1 MSGRPSMSKTSL
13 SQQLLRPFRSSRS
26 SAAPPSLAAS
36 SATASPLPGAVDHTF
51 GDALTTSAPLLP
63 TDALPA
69 SAPLSR
75 SDFEKDAAELRSP
88 LPLSQPKRDEVVADR
103 ERRLR
108 GILAAVRYASEQDAL
123 LEEHHT
129 SVPLSPA
136 TAVSRASPA
145 AAVKQQ
151 PSLRQTDVVRL
162 CIQLLGEARELPI
175 VLRVA
180 VCDVVTEA
188 VRLSD
193 KRASAG
199 PKALAE
205 TRSGAPGS
213 QSSKTNDGAQ
223 ALANIDRALLSHL
236 ITDLSAGFE
245 HCLPC
250 KKDIA
255 ATALPALPAQIRAL
269 DALSMDGR
277 DVVAFKSIIALIG
290 TWLHTMWSEIQIL
303 RRLAHA
309 ELQESQQV
317 PPSSPA
323 TRLRQLREAGD
334 LLSVQLSLR
343 EWNLQALLQLATSTF
358 KFSFTKLDLDHVE
371 DLFFEIADLVLGQN
385 VQADPS
391 GVQQSTGVP
400 AATGSSRRN
409 RSKDARPLTEGY
421 DYYGLEQLTP
431 SSGSLTPVIS
441 PATQNASRSPLLTSL
456 ISASA
461 NIAGP
466 PTSTEA
472 SISPSSTPKV
482 APIALATIPPA
493 SQSNAPAPISSK
505 PSSELHASDVRAM
518 IALFDAALRYGS
530 VPPACVEAV
539 ADVLCCFLGHQAAER
554 VKDGREV
561 EEELDWRPQLLPVIT
576 NLLRSHG
583 ANAALRHVR
592 GMLATIPFQADSYEA
607 SGAAADQHAHTALG
621 LYREQL
627 SVLLGAVSFLRHAL
641 FVVGESVA
649 PSAAHREATST
660 RQNEDALAPSVS
672 IALILPA
679 LRGALARQIDALD
692 VAVLNLVADLLPQR
706 QKPPSHRQESVEES
720 MSAGLTLVEPLSRSD
735 WDALLDLTSIARRH
749 TEGGKLQG
757 HATSIFESTAYSS
770 SSAASAPAASMPSP
784 VAALLKTISRVNL
797 APAAT
802 VLRAEASL
810 TAEGANTREQ
820 DSVPWTPKLVK
831 LLLALAPLLPDATV
845 VDLIKHFK
853 AQHSCLPCDPRWIQN
868 IRDLLQAFFHR
879 YEQTARDFGTMPAP
893 KARVE
898 LIDLIFKHVYDIL
911 KDLPAQRSEFVLEI
925 AIPLAKTSLA
935 YETDPEVASAITA
948 VLVDAAVQAG
958 SLPPD
963 LPAPEHSDEESASR
977 QEKDEQDSGPPS
989 PRELGQHVNE
999 RLAAVET
1006 SKSEQVFVEIRQLF
1020 GQLARVKDLTSTAA
1034 TATNRA
1040 DPANVLTGHVSFAD
1054 PPGSHDRRS
1063 GRDAQ
1068 TQTHSRHSSVGNIS
1082 VGVAPTTV
1090 PKRALASDKAVNS
1103 VLALIA
1109 VFNRMA
1115 FASSWTSF
1123 ASSAEP
1129 SQSRRHASGL
1139 KQTRA
1144 SCLTIFRDLL
1154 RLLQPPASLR
1164 GRTTEKE
1171 SGTDSMQGS
1180 PSSAARLAILQ
1191 WLLRLRTDR
1200 QHRIY
1205 LVTDVDELV
1214 EAAATALQ
1222 RGPDSTATGVGP
1234 SSASM
1239 EKQIST
1245 SSSTRPGRASTSAR
1259 QEQREP
1265 RGVNNS
1271 VQTSERS
1278 KSRIR
1283 EPSRDRGRANVE
1295 SSRQEGRR
1303 ERSTSRTRNLPKIPA
1318 GPPHPAVEA
1327 QEPLWQLPQRLHF
1340 EAPDSHLRSDVVY
1353 TYIHPTADP
1362 HCAHG
1367 HAHGHT
1373 FDDEDEAPIP
1383 LPVSEYLALM
1393 VRILATDKDWEIGSY
1408 LICHLPHQLAN
1419 KHLFCGPKARDQIVA
1434 LRKLLCSSILEHAL
1448 MPELHLPEEVKRTDV
1463 YAVVYAT
1470 LTILISYRT
1479 LFSRSQQDEMVEAFI
1494 AGLNKS
1500 QNTAQPCVRALSVAC
1515 YELQKSVTRL
1525 LPAMLVKLSTVM
1537 SSTVMSVHILE
1548 LIAAIGHIPACFANF
1563 TEADY
1568 RRIFGIS
1575 LQYLQYH
1582 SQWQRSMDS
1591 TDRQANSTTS
1601 SAEDPRSSP
1610 AQFTLSQYVMMLA
1623 YYNISLWFISLRI
1636 PDRSKHVAYISRGL
1650 RTANEG
1656 REKLADQ
1663 TEVCFDFL
1671 ARFTHSNAEPK
1682 PTRSFLNSIVMGGT
1696 PAALKAGG
1704 GLATKDPNAVVKSWL
1719 FGKALV
1725 TVSTLKKTGW
1735 VEIVVRRPSGTAA
1748 LLCKLE
1754 NVPTS
1759 TLPDEDDE
1767 RMDLPAMLMM
1777 QRDPD
1782 ALSRPILKA
1791 PTLQPAERAD
1801 RLSLRQRAEQRLRF
1815 GDELR
1820 SRQPVGPPA
1829 SLRPRIGRSASYS
1842 GGTSGDMLIRTAP
1855 VDPYRIEA
1863 ANADV
1868 SIDEPHSTNL
1878 PRTGGPQMSAT
1889 PSSAVM
1895 EVIDDVLSPTTPSK
1909 EDQLAH
1915 SKQSSQEASVGAAA
1929 DSAPSSERYNA
1940 SSSKPSAN
1948 RSTRDAAIDPGFV
1961 ALQLTA
1967 FPDMKLDETPLLLP
1981 NEPATDRLIRHMDF
1995 TPVVDFHKIGVL
2007 YVAPGQTQ
2015 EQDILANA
2023 TGSAAYARF
2032 LSGLGKL
2039 ITLKGQEDV
2048 YTGGLDRQADEHGKY
2063 AYVWGDDIS
2072 QIVYHTATLM
2082 PTSAH
2087 DPNHGHKKALIG
2099 NDWVHIVWNEGGE
2112 EYGFDT
2118 IPSQFNFVN
2127 IVISPNSRGGT
2138 NLGAVAPDDSTFYR
2152 VSLQCKPGL
2161 PNFSPVSDGQL
2172 VSASALPA
2180 FVRILALNG
2189 NVVSQIFDATGA
2201 TLRPYTSN
2209 WVSRLQHLG
2218 RAREKALAQRRAV
2231 EAQQGTESIVEE
2243 LRWI

>member
-1 MSGRPSMSKTSL
+1 
-13 SQQLLRPFRSSRS
+13 
-26 SAAPPSLAAS
+26 
-36 SATASPLPGAVDHTF
+36 
-51 GDALTTSAPLLP
+51 
-63 TDALPA
+63 
-69 SAPLSR
+69 
-75 SDFEKDAAELRSP
+75 
-88 LPLSQPKRDEVVADR
+88 
-103 ERRLR
+103 
-108 GILAAVRYASEQDAL
+108 
-123 LEEHHT
+123 
-129 SVPLSPA
+129 
-136 TAVSRASPA
+136 
-145 AAVKQQ
+145 
-151 PSLRQTDVVRL
+151 
-162 CIQLLGEARELPI
+162 
-175 VLRVA
+175 
-180 VCDVVTEA
+180 
-188 VRLSD
+188 
-193 KRASAG
+193 
-199 PKALAE
+199 
-205 TRSGAPGS
+205 
-213 QSSKTNDGAQ
+213 
-223 ALANIDRALLSHL
+223 
-236 ITDLSAGFE
+236 
-245 HCLPC
+245 
-250 KKDIA
+250 
-255 ATALPALPAQIRAL
+255 
-269 DALSMDGR
+269 MDGR

-290 TWLHTMWSEIQIL
+290 TWLHTMWNEIQIL

-309 ELQESQQV
+309 EHQESQQV

-323 TRLRQLREAGD
+323 TRLRQLREARD

-371 DLFFEIADLVLGQN
+371 DLFFEIAHLVLGQN

-391 GVQQSTGVP
+391 GVQQSTSVS

-431 SSGSLTPVIS
+431 SSGSLTPVTS
-441 PATQNASRSPLLTSL
+441 SATQNASRSPLLTGL

-466 PTSTEA
+466 PPSTEA

-493 SQSNAPAPISSK
+493 SQSNAPASISSN
-505 PSSELHASDVRAM
+505 PSSELHASDVRAI

-592 GMLATIPFQADSYEA
+592 GMLATTPSQANSHEA
-607 SGAAADQHAHTALG
+607 SGASAHQHAHTALG

-649 PSAAHREATST
+649 SSAAHREATSN

-679 LRGALARQIDALD
+679 LRGALAR
-692 VAVLNLVADLLPQR
+692 
-706 QKPPSHRQESVEES
+706 
-720 MSAGLTLVEPLSRSD
+720 
-735 WDALLDLTSIARRH
+735 
-749 TEGGKLQG
+749 GKLQG
-757 HATSIFESTAYSS
+757 HATSIFESTAYS

-802 VLRAEASL
+802 ISRAEASL
-810 TAEGANTREQ
+810 AAEGANTRFEQ

-853 AQHSCLPCDPRWIQN
+853 AQHLCLPCDPRWIQN

-879 YEQTARDFGTMPAP
+879 HEQTARDFATMPAP
-893 KARVE
+893 KARIE
-898 LIDLIFKHVYDIL
+898 LIDFIFKHVYDIL

-935 YETDPEVASAITA
+935 NEADPEVASAITA

-963 LPAPEHSDEESASR
+963 LPAPEHSDEESASG
-977 QEKDEQDSGPPS
+977 QEKDERDPGPPS

-1034 TATNRA
+1034 TAANRA
-1040 DPANVLTGHVSFAD
+1040 DAGNVLTGHVSFAD

-1090 PKRALASDKAVNS
+1090 PKRALASDKAVKS

-1123 ASSAEP
+1123 ASSAEQG
-1129 SQSRRHASGL
+1129 QSRRHASGL

-1164 GRTTEKE
+1164 GRTAEKE

-1205 LVTDVDELV
+1205 LVADVDELV

-1234 SSASM
+1234 CSASM

-1265 RGVNNS
+1265 RGVNSS

-1303 ERSTSRTRNLPKIPA
+1303 ERSTSRNRNLPKIPA

-1340 EAPDSHLRSDVVY
+1340 EMPDSHLRSDVVY

-1515 YELQKSVTRL
+1515 YELQKSVTRF

-1782 ALSRPILKA
+1782 AMSRPILKA
-1791 PTLQPAERAD
+1791 PTLQPSERAD

-1829 SLRPRIGRSASYS
+1829 SLRPRTGRSASYS

-1863 ANADV
+1863 ANADL

-1895 EVIDDVLSPTTPSK
+1895 EVIDDVLSPTALSK

-1915 SKQSSQEASVGAAA
+1915 LKQSSQEASIGAAA

-1940 SSSKPSAN
+1940 STKPSAN

-2039 ITLKGQEDV
+2039 VTLKGQEDV

-2082 PTSAH
+2082 PTSAQ

-2218 RAREKALAQRRAV
+2218 RAREKALAQRRAA
-2231 EAQQGTESIVEE
+2231 EAQQGTESIVQE
-2243 LRWI
+2243 LRWV